1 MDVPAVI
8 LQKNAFASMAYH
20 ADRQL
25 NLYPKAG
32 ARRMA
37 FC

>member
-1 MDVPAVI
+1 MSVPAVT
-8 LQKNAFASMAYH
+8 LQKNSFASMTH
-20 ADRQL
+20 PTDRQL

-32 ARRMA
+32 ARRTT

>member
-1 MDVPAVI
+1 MSVRAVI
-8 LQKNAFASMAYH
+8 LQKNAFASMTYPS
-20 ADRQL
+20 DRQL
-25 NLYPKAG
+25 SLYTKAG